1 MITKKRISIISETY
15 SPELNGVA
23 TTLTYLVSGLL
34 ANGHEINVIR
44 PRQNSFEKD
53 GLIDGIHHTFFNR
66 LLIPGYPDLCF
77 GMPAKSKLVKLWRS
91 YPPDIIYVAT
101 KGPLGWS
108 AISAANQLDIPVLSG
123 FHSNLYRFSCH
134 HGLGW
139 FSKLMTTYYRIFH
152 NRSLGTLVPT
162 RDMKKQLTNWGI
174 KNVSVVSRGVDC
186 ERFSPA
192 HRSDALRQQWGLGH
206 QDTAVLYVGRLAA
219 EKNLPLAISAFKRMH
234 GLNTRS
240 RFILV
245 GDGPLKA
252 SLETAHPDFIFA
264 GTQTGQALSEHFAS
278 ADIFLFPGA
287 FDTFGNVVI
296 EAMASGLGVLAFR
309 HGAAHEH
316 IVDMD
321 NGLTVARQ
329 NAEAFVRAGI
339 KLACQPILL
348 KLIRESARN
357 TAYGINWKTV
367 INDFE
372 AQIGFAIRKK
382 KSDLRSRS
390 TVPESNQT
398 SLQQQNK
405 PKVSAHREKRGS
417 ILQKG

>member
-1 MITKKRISIISETY
+1 M
-15 SPELNGVA
+15 
-23 TTLTYLVSGLL
+23 
-34 ANGHEINVIR
+34 
-44 PRQNSFEKD
+44 
-53 GLIDGIHHTFFNR
+53 
-66 LLIPGYPDLCF
+66 
-77 GMPAKSKLVKLWRS
+77 
-91 YPPDIIYVAT
+91 
-101 KGPLGWS
+101 
-108 AISAANQLDIPVLSG
+108 
-123 FHSNLYRFSCH
+123 
-134 HGLGW
+134 
-139 FSKLMTTYYRIFH
+139 
-152 NRSLGTLVPT
+152 
-162 RDMKKQLTNWGI
+162 
-174 KNVSVVSRGVDC
+174 
-186 ERFSPA
+186 
-192 HRSDALRQQWGLGH
+192 
-206 QDTAVLYVGRLAA
+206 
-219 EKNLPLAISAFKRMH
+219 
-234 GLNTRS
+234 
-240 RFILV
+240 
-245 GDGPLKA
+245 
-252 SLETAHPDFIFA
+252 AHPDFIFA

-329 NAEAFVRAGI
+329 NAEAFVRARI

-405 PKVSAHREKRGS
+405 PKVSAHREKEGAFCKKVNPGLRNRNSNTFLPWEQRIQVQVNDTCGWHNLSMAAVTNHFFDSNSRGNTS
-417 ILQKG
+417 D